1 MENYILEI
9 PNLIPKSLCD
19 EIINRFELDDR
30 KETGVIHMDD
40 KLIVNKRLKQST
52 ELYITNTSGWEDID
66 FKISQYLRVGLEKYL
81 AHLYKTFKSKNEM
94 LHIYQDILISAYEDM
109 GYEIQKI
116 SRGESYAWHHDYKWH
131 DEKGYFLNCII
142 YFNTLEENEGGTTE
156 ILGGTKIRP
165 EAGKLLFFP
174 TSWTFP
180 HCGNEVKGKSKY
192 ICCSAMCINP
202 LKR

>member
-19 EIINRFELDDR
+19 EIINRFELDHR
-30 KETGVIHMDD
+30 KEPGTIHMDD
-40 KLIVNKRLKQST
+40 KPIIDKRLKQNT
-52 ELYITNTSGWEDID
+52 ELFITTTPGWEDID
-66 FKISQYLRVGLEKYL
+66 FKISQYLDFGFKKYL
-81 AHLYKTFKSKNEM
+81 DHLYRTFKCKNE
-94 LHIYQDILISAYEDM
+94 LSHIYQGMLISDYRDT
-109 GYEIQKI
+109 GYQIQRI
-116 SRGESYAWHHDYKWH
+116 SRGESYAWHHDYAWH
-131 DEKGYFLNCII
+131 DGRGRLLNCII

-156 ILGGTKIRP
+156 IFGGTKIRP

-174 TSWTFP
+174 SAWTFP

-202 LKR
+202 LKK